1 MAVHAHLKNGFT
13 EVEKCHDLLSLLKY
27 PSYLFQYAYCL
38 IAGLLT
44 VDPKKRLTMED
55 LTKNEWLLRNN
66 ESIFPQ
72 NTLRTPGVLSHG
84 SNYLQFQISATMNA
98 YHKAER
104 EGFRL
109 QDVNKAPLAQRRKK
123 KKDSVDGRSE
133 SSDSSNSTHS
143 SGSQVNSQSLL
154 GAVAVG
160 SPRDSPVRNLSNNS
174 NQSNTSNTSSASY
187 SSTHSLGFVPHK
199 ISPIDL
205 VSSQQSEAI
214 PQDIVVLHTDLSAN
228 QAPPVQEIRSSSE
241 SDGPSE
247 KQPFQGYR
255 GTKRKHSLE
264 EESEFEDYD
273 EENDSDYSGN
283 DCIIIDDEDEES
295 DDSLKEALPSSLT
308 EAVPRKKPRTDMGP
322 IVIDD

>member
-1 MAVHAHLKNGFT
+1 M
-13 EVEKCHDLLSLLKY
+13 
-27 PSYLFQYAYCL
+27 
-38 IAGLLT
+38 
-44 VDPKKRLTMED
+44 DPKKRLTMED

-66 ESIFPQ
+66 NSLFPQ
-72 NTLRTPGVLSHG
+72 TTLRTPNVLVHG
-84 SNYLQFQISATMNA
+84 SNYLQVQISATMDA

-123 KKDSVDGRSE
+123 KNNSSDGRSE

-143 SGSQVNSQSLL
+143 TGSQVSSQSLT
-154 GAVAVG
+154 GAVYTE

-187 SSTHSLGFVPHK
+187 SSVHSLGFVPQK
-199 ISPIDL
+199 TSPINLTTSHDPET
-205 VSSQQSEAI
+205 VTQEF
-214 PQDIVVLHTDLSAN
+214 VVLHADISAN

-255 GTKRKHSLE
+255 GAKRKHSLE
-264 EESEFEDYD
+264 EEESDDDYD
-273 EENDSDYSGN
+273 EEIDSDYSGDN
-283 DCIIIDDEDEES
+283 ACIIIDDEDDS
-295 DDSLKEALPSSLT
+295 DGSLT
-308 EAVPRKKPRTDMGP
+308 AAPPRKKPRADMGP